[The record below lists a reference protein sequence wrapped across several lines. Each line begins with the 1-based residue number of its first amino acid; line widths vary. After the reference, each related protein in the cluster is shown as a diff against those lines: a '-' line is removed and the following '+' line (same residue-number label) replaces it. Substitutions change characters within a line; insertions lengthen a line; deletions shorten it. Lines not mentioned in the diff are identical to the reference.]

1 MVVLWFS
8 GHRIALTT
16 DTFRA
21 AVTKATS
28 VALVTLLVFG
38 LVSYRR
44 MMHRD
49 SVTEEYKRE
58 IRMIRRKYRDVF
70 QAECLELEDYKL
82 EREIKSEIAEHES
95 NLKHRWK
102 RIKQMGYTQTLATI
116 NGILLATVL
125 TWANVS
131 MTLALLGG
139 LALGALLCFYG
150 AKRHKQVK

>member
-1 MVVLWFS
+1 
-8 GHRIALTT
+8 
-16 DTFRA
+16 
-21 AVTKATS
+21 
-28 VALVTLLVFG
+28 
-38 LVSYRR
+38 
-44 MMHRD
+44 
-49 SVTEEYKRE
+49 VTEEYKRE

-70 QAECLELEDYKL
+70 QAECLELEDYEL

-125 TWANVS
+125 IWANVS

-139 LALGALLCFYG
+139 LALGALLCFDG